1 MVMQKKLSVWLRF
14 VLVVLASLFI
24 LLPVASAHTMT
35 EEDLVFKG
43 VGPGMTMGEVKAVL
57 GEPDKVDA
65 FTGDGMRI
73 VTYVYGKYK
82 IPEMTVLGRTGAMN
96 EGPEA
101 DIKVSGMTIYSGSI
115 INRNG
120 IRVGIYYKEVVAKYG
135 EGEKYVESDGKT
147 SYIYEIPNTGRSM
160 TITLGAENIVREIYV
175 ATEA

>member
-14 VLVVLASLFI
+14 VLVVLASLFV

-35 EEDLVFKG
+35 EEDLVFEG

-82 IPEMTVLGRTGAMN
+82 IPKMTVYRT
-96 EGPEA
+96 
-101 DIKVSGMTIYSGSI
+101 YGSH
-115 INRNG
+115 
-120 IRVGIYYKEVVAKYG
+120 E
-135 EGEKYVESDGKT
+135 
-147 SYIYEIPNTGRSM
+147 
-160 TITLGAENIVREIYV
+160 
-175 ATEA
+175 